1 MGISAFNRLIG
12 FAYFLMETAGNT
24 WVSQIRRQAL
34 TVRKRSGM
42 IKGRTPV
49 RGWLQTLVKDGE
61 DVRSLVVAVTGEG
74 CVMVWVG
81 LEGDAEGMPIEG
93 WQLFRC
99 LREWLRCRWWW

>member
-1 MGISAFNRLIG
+1 
-12 FAYFLMETAGNT
+12 
-24 WVSQIRRQAL
+24 
-34 TVRKRSGM
+34 M

-81 LEGDAEGMPIEG
+81 LVDDAERMAIEG

-99 LREWLRCRWWW
+99 LREWLRCRWRW